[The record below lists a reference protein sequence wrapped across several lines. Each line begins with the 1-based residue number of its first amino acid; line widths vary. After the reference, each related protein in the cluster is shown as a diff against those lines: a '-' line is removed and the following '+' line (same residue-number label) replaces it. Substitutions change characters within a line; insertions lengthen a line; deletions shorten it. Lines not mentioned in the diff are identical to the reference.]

1 MSQKKDSSDGIKG
14 TSFLS
19 KVWGSIEEM
28 PIYNWVKILETGDL
42 KWLYINKGRVSQK
55 AAAHWLNL
63 QQEYINEFGLDESY
77 KQQLRL
83 MKKLK
88 DLNLD
93 FVINRDR
100 SLLNVI
106 RMTEIDLKTDNNKQ
120 AISFYQILDHVE
132 KYKGFSI
139 DPKKTSVMKWY
150 YSLKNMSNNGQENT
164 GK

>member
-1 MSQKKDSSDGIKG
+1 MSRKKDSSDGTKR

-42 KWLYINKGRVSQK
+42 QWLFIDKGRVSEQSED
-55 AAAHWLNL
+55 HWLIL
-63 QQEYINEFGLDESY
+63 QQQYIDEFGLDENY

-83 MKKLK
+83 MDKLK
-88 DLNLD
+88 NLNLD
-93 FVINRDR
+93 FVLTRDR
-100 SLLNVI
+100 SLLNSI
-106 RMTEIDLKTDNNKQ
+106 KITEIDLEMDSTKE

-139 DPKKTSVMKWY
+139 DPKETSVMKWY
-150 YSLKNMSNNGQENT
+150 YSLKNMSNGKENT